1 MNGVMREPTLHE
13 YAATLATPFAVL
25 GIATD
30 GRAVT
35 RLAYLPLDEPTQAP
49 EPADRVA
56 EQAVREL
63 DRYLADPAF
72 RFTVP
77 LAPRGTP
84 FQQRVWQ
91 QLHSIP
97 IGQSRTYGE
106 VARMVRSAPRAVGQA
121 CGANPIALI
130 IPCHRVVGALG
141 AMGGFMNAADGD
153 PIAIKRWLLV
163 HEGYRFGA

>member
-1 MNGVMREPTLHE
+1 MVDVDGSRYTAKLP
-13 YAATLATPFAVL
+13 TPFAVL
-25 GIATD
+25 GVQTD

-35 RLAYLPLDEPTQAP
+35 RLTYLPRNAPAQAP
-49 EPADRVA
+49 SDRVA
-56 EQAVREL
+56 EQALREL
-63 DRYLADPAF
+63 QRYLADPAF

-91 QLHSIP
+91 QLDTIP

-106 VARMVRSAPRAVGQA
+106 VARMVRSAPRAIGQA
-121 CGANPIALI
+121 CGANRIALI
-130 IPCHRVVGALG
+130 IPCHRVVGAQG
-141 AMGGFMNAADGD
+141 AMGGFMHAGEGD

>member
-1 MNGVMREPTLHE
+1 MIDVGGARYTAKLP
-13 YAATLATPFAVL
+13 APFAVL
-25 GIATD
+25 GVQTD

-35 RLAYLPLDEPTQAP
+35 RITYLAPDEPAQA
-49 EPADRVA
+49 PADRVA
-56 EQAVREL
+56 EQALREL
-63 DRYLADPAF
+63 QRYLADPAF

-91 QLHSIP
+91 QLNTIP

-106 VARMVRSAPRAVGQA
+106 IARMVRSAPRAIGQA
-121 CGANPIALI
+121 CGANRIALI
-130 IPCHRVVGALG
+130 IPCHRVVGAQG
-141 AMGGFMNAADGD
+141 AMGGFMNADAGD

>member
-1 MNGVMREPTLHE
+1 MRRPAAPE
-13 YAATLATPFAVL
+13 YAAKMATPFAVL
-25 GIATD
+25 GVATD

-35 RLAYLPLDEPTQAP
+35 RLTYLPRDEPVQA
-49 EPADRVA
+49 PADRVA
-56 EQAVREL
+56 ERAVREL

-91 QLHSIP
+91 QLHTIP

-121 CGANPIALI
+121 CGANRIALI
-130 IPCHRVVGALG
+130 IPCHRVVGAQG

>member
-1 MNGVMREPTLHE
+1 MRDHPSPV
-13 YAATLATPFAVL
+13 YAARMRAPFAVL

-30 GRAVT
+30 RRAVT
-35 RLAYLPLDEPTQAP
+35 HLAYLDGDVAP
-49 EPADRVA
+49 MAPADAVA
-56 EQAVREL
+56 ERTVREL
-63 DRYLADPAF
+63 ERYLADPGY

-77 LAPRGTP
+77 LAPSGTA

-91 QLHSIP
+91 QLHAIP
-97 IGQSRTYGE
+97 PGQSRTYGE

-121 CGANPIALI
+121 CGANRIALL

-141 AMGGFMNAADGD
+141 SIGGFMNADAGG